1 MLRRFWLLFAQVATV
16 CVAALFV
23 VATLRPDLLARFAG
37 KNNVVLVQET
47 PLTVPAPKI
56 ASLADA
62 AKKAMPSVV
71 NIYTSKEVRHR
82 PPLAD
87 DPILRRF
94 FPGLE
99 ESEPRR
105 ATSLGSGVIVSSEG
119 YVLTNNHVVEE
130 ADDIELV
137 LADGRRM
144 RAAVRGSDPESDL
157 AVLKVDGKNLPVI
170 TFGQLENVQVGDTV
184 LAIGSPFGFG
194 SSVTHGIVSALGRS
208 HLGINRFEDFIQTDA
223 AVNPGNSG
231 GALVDSSG
239 NLVGINSA
247 IFSQSGG
254 SQGIGFAIPSNMV
267 RVVVASAKSGGK
279 AVKRPWLGARL
290 QAVTPEI
297 AETLGL
303 KLPNGALV
311 SSVVSGS
318 PAAKAGLK
326 VSDLIV
332 GIDGQEIDDP
342 NAFDYRFATRPIGG
356 SAQID
361 VQRAGKALK
370 LTIALEAAPDSDRGA
385 IVLTSRSPFQ
395 GANVANISP
404 ALADELHL
412 DSDIEGVVVIDLAED
427 GTAAHLGFQKG
438 DIILAVNNQKIGKTS
453 DLEKAAQASS
463 RVWRITLVRGGQQI
477 NVTLGG

>member
-1 MLRRFWLLFAQVATV
+1 MLRRFWLLFAQIATV

-23 VATLRPDLLARFAG
+23 VATLRPDLLARLAG

-47 PLTVPAPKI
+47 PVTVPAPKI

-71 NIYTSKEVRHR
+71 NIYTSKDVRHR
-82 PPLAD
+82 PPLTD

-99 ESEPRR
+99 DNEPRR

-130 ADDIELV
+130 ADDIELG

-144 RAAVRGSDPESDL
+144 RASVRGSDPESDL

-184 LAIGSPFGFG
+184 LAIGSPF
-194 SSVTHGIVSALGRS
+194 ALGRS

-254 SQGIGFAIPSNMV
+254 SQGIGFAIPVSLAKNV
-267 RVVVASAKSGGK
+267 LEQIIKDGEVTRGWLGIEPQDITPELATAFALSKSDGVLIRGVLKSG
-279 AVKRPWLGARL
+279 
-290 QAVTPEI
+290 
-297 AETLGL
+297 
-303 KLPNGALV
+303 
-311 SSVVSGS
+311 
-318 PAAKAGLK
+318 PAA
-326 VSDLIV
+326 
-332 GIDGQEIDDP
+332 
-342 NAFDYRFATRPIGG
+342 
-356 SAQID
+356 
-361 VQRAGKALK
+361 RAGM
-370 LTIALEAAPDSDRGA
+370 
-385 IVLTSRSPFQ
+385 Q
-395 GANVANISP
+395 
-404 ALADELHL
+404 
-412 DSDIEGVVVIDLAED
+412 
-427 GTAAHLGFQKG
+427 
-438 DIILAVNNQKIGKTS
+438 
-453 DLEKAAQASS
+453 
-463 RVWRITLVRGGQQI
+463 
-477 NVTLGG
+477 

>member
-1 MLRRFWLLFAQVATV
+1 MLRRFWLLFAQIATV

-82 PPLAD
+82 QPLSD

-94 FPGLE
+94 FPGHDD
-99 ESEPRR
+99 SEPRR

-144 RAAVRGSDPESDL
+144 RATVRGSDPESDL
-157 AVLKVDGKNLPVI
+157 AVLKIDGKNLPVI

-194 SSVTHGIVSALGRS
+194 SSVTHGIISALGRS

-254 SQGIGFAIPSNMV
+254 SQGIGFAIPVSLARNVLEQIIRDGEVTRGWLGIEPQDITPELATAFSLSKSDGVLIRGVLKSGPADRAGMQV
-267 RVVVASAKSGGK
+267 RDVVVNIDGKPTHDVASLLAQIAALTPVSQ
-279 AVKRPWLGARL
+279 ARL
-290 QAVTPEI
+290 Q
-297 AETLGL
+297 
-303 KLPNGALV
+303 
-311 SSVVSGS
+311 VVREQ
-318 PAAKAGLK
+318 KQ
-326 VSDLIV
+326 VDIDVIV
-332 GIDGQEIDDP
+332 GK
-342 NAFDYRFATRPIGG
+342 RP
-356 SAQID
+356 
-361 VQRAGKALK
+361 K
-370 LTIALEAAPDSDRGA
+370 P
-385 IVLTSRSPFQ
+385 
-395 GANVANISP
+395 
-404 ALADELHL
+404 
-412 DSDIEGVVVIDLAED
+412 
-427 GTAAHLGFQKG
+427 
-438 DIILAVNNQKIGKTS
+438 
-453 DLEKAAQASS
+453 
-463 RVWRITLVRGGQQI
+463 RVS
-477 NVTLGG
+477 

>member
-16 CVAALFV
+16 CIAVLFV
-23 VATLRPDLLARFAG
+23 VATLRPDLLARFTG
-37 KNNVVLVQET
+37 RNNVVLLQET
-47 PLTVPAPKI
+47 PATVDAPTI

-71 NIYTSKEVRHR
+71 NIYTSKEVRR
-82 PPLAD
+82 RQPLLD

-94 FPGLE
+94 FPGLDTG
-99 ESEPRR
+99 EPRR

-157 AVLKVDGKNLPVI
+157 AVLKIEGKDLPAI
-170 TFGQLENVQVGDTV
+170 TFGQLDNVQVGDTV

-194 SSVTHGIVSALGRS
+194 STVTHGIVSALGRS

-254 SQGIGFAIPSNMV
+254 SQGIGFAIPVSLAKSVLEQIIKDGEVTRGWLGIEPQDITPDVAGAFSLAKTDGVLIRGVLKSGPADRAGMQV
-267 RVVVASAKSGGK
+267 RDVVVDIDGKPTRDVASLLAQIASLTPGTQAKLKVLREQKPVDIDVTVG
-279 AVKRPWLGARL
+279 KRPK
-290 QAVTPEI
+290 P
-297 AETLGL
+297 
-303 KLPNGALV
+303 
-311 SSVVSGS
+311 S
-318 PAAKAGLK
+318 
-326 VSDLIV
+326 
-332 GIDGQEIDDP
+332 
-342 NAFDYRFATRPIGG
+342 
-356 SAQID
+356 
-361 VQRAGKALK
+361 
-370 LTIALEAAPDSDRGA
+370 
-385 IVLTSRSPFQ
+385 
-395 GANVANISP
+395 
-404 ALADELHL
+404 
-412 DSDIEGVVVIDLAED
+412 
-427 GTAAHLGFQKG
+427 
-438 DIILAVNNQKIGKTS
+438 
-453 DLEKAAQASS
+453 
-463 RVWRITLVRGGQQI
+463 
-477 NVTLGG
+477 

>member
-1 MLRRFWLLFAQVATV
+1 MLRRFWLLFAQIATV

-82 PPLAD
+82 PPLTD

-99 ESEPRR
+99 DSEPRR
-105 ATSLGSGVIVSSEG
+105 ATSLDSGVIVSSEG

-157 AVLKVDGKNLPVI
+157 AVLKIDGKNLPVI

-194 SSVTHGIVSALGRS
+194 SSVTHGIISALGRS

-254 SQGIGFAIPSNMV
+254 SQGIGFAIPVSLAKSVLEQIIKDGEVTRGWLGIEPQDITPELAMAFSLSKSDGVLIRGVLKSGPADRAGMQV
-267 RVVVASAKSGGK
+267 RDVVVNIDGKPTHDVASLLAQIAALTPGSQ
-279 AVKRPWLGARL
+279 ARL
-290 QAVTPEI
+290 QVMREQKQVDI
-297 AETLGL
+297 D
-303 KLPNGALV
+303 V
-311 SSVVSGS
+311 
-318 PAAKAGLK
+318 
-326 VSDLIV
+326 IV
-332 GIDGQEIDDP
+332 GK
-342 NAFDYRFATRPIGG
+342 RP
-356 SAQID
+356 
-361 VQRAGKALK
+361 K
-370 LTIALEAAPDSDRGA
+370 P
-385 IVLTSRSPFQ
+385 
-395 GANVANISP
+395 
-404 ALADELHL
+404 
-412 DSDIEGVVVIDLAED
+412 
-427 GTAAHLGFQKG
+427 
-438 DIILAVNNQKIGKTS
+438 
-453 DLEKAAQASS
+453 
-463 RVWRITLVRGGQQI
+463 RVS
-477 NVTLGG
+477 

>member
-1 MLRRFWLLFAQVATV
+1 MLRRFWLLFAQIATV

-82 PPLAD
+82 APLTD

-99 ESEPRR
+99 DNEPRR

-194 SSVTHGIVSALGRS
+194 SSVTHGIISALGRS

-254 SQGIGFAIPSNMV
+254 SQGIGFAIPVSLAKSVLEQIIKDGEVTRGWLGIEPQDITPELATAFSLSKSDGVLIRGVLKSGPADRAGMQV
-267 RVVVASAKSGGK
+267 RDVVVNIDGKPTHDVASLLAQIAALTPGSQ
-279 AVKRPWLGARL
+279 ARL
-290 QAVTPEI
+290 QVMRQQKPVDI
-297 AETLGL
+297 D
-303 KLPNGALV
+303 V
-311 SSVVSGS
+311 
-318 PAAKAGLK
+318 
-326 VSDLIV
+326 IV
-332 GIDGQEIDDP
+332 GK
-342 NAFDYRFATRPIGG
+342 RP
-356 SAQID
+356 
-361 VQRAGKALK
+361 K
-370 LTIALEAAPDSDRGA
+370 P
-385 IVLTSRSPFQ
+385 
-395 GANVANISP
+395 
-404 ALADELHL
+404 
-412 DSDIEGVVVIDLAED
+412 
-427 GTAAHLGFQKG
+427 
-438 DIILAVNNQKIGKTS
+438 
-453 DLEKAAQASS
+453 
-463 RVWRITLVRGGQQI
+463 RVS
-477 NVTLGG
+477 

>member
-1 MLRRFWLLFAQVATV
+1 MLRRFWLLFAQVATI

-23 VATLRPDLLARFAG
+23 IATLRPDLLARFAG

-47 PLTVPAPKI
+47 PLTVLAPKI
-56 ASLADA
+56 SSLADA

-82 PPLAD
+82 QPLTD

-94 FPGLE
+94 FPGLDDN
-99 ESEPRR
+99 EPRR

-144 RAAVRGSDPESDL
+144 HAAVRGSDPESDL

-170 TFGQLENVQVGDTV
+170 TFGKLENVQVGDSV

-194 SSVTHGIVSALGRS
+194 STVTHGIVSALGRS

-254 SQGIGFAIPSNMV
+254 SQGIGFAIPVSLARNVLEQIIRDGEVTRGWLGIEPQDITPEVATAFSLAKTDGVLIRGVLKSGPADRAGMQV
-267 RVVVASAKSGGK
+267 RDVVVDIDGKPTHDVASLLAQIAALAPGSQAKLTVLRAQKQVDIDVIVG
-279 AVKRPWLGARL
+279 KRPK
-290 QAVTPEI
+290 P
-297 AETLGL
+297 
-303 KLPNGALV
+303 
-311 SSVVSGS
+311 
-318 PAAKAGLK
+318 
-326 VSDLIV
+326 
-332 GIDGQEIDDP
+332 
-342 NAFDYRFATRPIGG
+342 
-356 SAQID
+356 
-361 VQRAGKALK
+361 RA
-370 LTIALEAAPDSDRGA
+370 S
-385 IVLTSRSPFQ
+385 
-395 GANVANISP
+395 
-404 ALADELHL
+404 
-412 DSDIEGVVVIDLAED
+412 
-427 GTAAHLGFQKG
+427 
-438 DIILAVNNQKIGKTS
+438 
-453 DLEKAAQASS
+453 
-463 RVWRITLVRGGQQI
+463 
-477 NVTLGG
+477 